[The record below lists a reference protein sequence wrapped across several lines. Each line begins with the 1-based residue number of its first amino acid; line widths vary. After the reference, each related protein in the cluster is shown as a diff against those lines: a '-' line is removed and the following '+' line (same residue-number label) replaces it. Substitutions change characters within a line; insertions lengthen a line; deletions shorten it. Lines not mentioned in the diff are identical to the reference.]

1 MYAWRLST
9 IPRSGFINPM
19 YIAIEGVIGVGKT
32 SLTRLLQPVF
42 ESEIVLEIF
51 EENPF
56 LSDFYGDRRRY
67 AFQTQIFFLLSRYRQ
82 QRETIPNLIA
92 KGNLLSDYTFE
103 KDSIFAHLNLSGDEL
118 ETYNLVHE
126 ALAERIQKPNLI
138 VYLRAETDTAMHR
151 IAMRDRSYERNM
163 EREYIEELNLAYEEF
178 FSGYQGTNV
187 LTLDTTPL
195 DFVASKEHLNFIIN
209 RVKAS
214 LGIPPY
220 QQELPLQN
228 EINS

>member
-1 MYAWRLST
+1 
-9 IPRSGFINPM
+9 M

-42 ESEIVLEIF
+42 NAEIVLEIF

-56 LSDFYGDRRRY
+56 LTDFYGDRKRY

-82 QRETIPNLIA
+82 QREAIPNLLSR
-92 KGNLLSDYTFE
+92 GNLITDYTFE
-103 KDSIFAHLNLSGDEL
+103 KDAIFANLNLSGDEL

-126 ALAERIQKPNLI
+126 ALAERIKKPDLI
-138 VYLRAETDTAMHR
+138 VYLRAETDTAMQR
-151 IAMRDRSYERNM
+151 IAMRDRSYERNI
-163 EREYIEELNLAYEEF
+163 EREYIAELNLAYERF
-178 FSGYQGTNV
+178 FQSYRGTDV

-195 DFVASKEHLNFIIN
+195 DFVASKEHLSLIIN
-209 RVKAS
+209 RINAT

-220 QQELPLQN
+220 QQELPMGN
-228 EINS
+228 GIRS

>member
-1 MYAWRLST
+1 
-9 IPRSGFINPM
+9 M

-42 ESEIVLEIF
+42 QAEIVLEIF

-56 LSDFYGDRRRY
+56 LSDFYGDRKRY

-82 QRETIPNLIA
+82 QRESVPDLLD
-92 KGNLLSDYTFE
+92 KGNLLTDYTFE

-118 ETYNLVHE
+118 DTYNQVHE
-126 ALAERIQKPNLI
+126 ALAERILKPDLI
-138 VYLRAETDTAMHR
+138 VYLRADTDTAMRR

-163 EREYIEELNLAYEEF
+163 DRKYIADLNLAYESF
-178 FSGYQGTNV
+178 FKDYKGTKI

-195 DFVASKEHLNFIIN
+195 DFVASGEHLNLIIN
-209 RVKAS
+209 RINAT

-220 QQELPLQN
+220 QQELPLEN
-228 EINS
+228 ENIS